1 MQIGQDTVVTLKYR
15 VTDPDGNVVDEGNM
29 PLIYLHG
36 GYHGIFLRIEEEL
49 EGRKVGDALEVKLQP
64 EEAFG
69 DYDADLVT
77 VEPRDLFPDN
87 IEVGMQFER
96 ATDGEEDEM
105 LYTVTNIADGKVIVD
120 GNHPLAG
127 MALIFACTVAEVR
140 QASAEEVAHGHV
152 HGPDGHHHH

>member
-15 VTDPDGNVVDEGNM
+15 VTDPDGNVVDAGNM

-49 EGRKVGDALEVKLQP
+49 EGKKVGDAIEVKLQP
-64 EEAFG
+64 EDAFG

-77 VEPRDLFPDN
+77 VEQRDLFPEN

-96 ATDGEEDEM
+96 ATDGEDDEM
-105 LYTVTNIADGKVIVD
+105 LYTVTNIADGKVVVD

-140 QASAEEVAHGHV
+140 KASAEELAHGHV